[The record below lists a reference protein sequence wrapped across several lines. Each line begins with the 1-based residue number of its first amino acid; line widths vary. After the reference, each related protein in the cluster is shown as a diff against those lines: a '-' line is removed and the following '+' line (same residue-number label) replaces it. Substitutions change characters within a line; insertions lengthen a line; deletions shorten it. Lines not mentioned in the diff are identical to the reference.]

1 MPPYPDPDD
10 DPPWFTAST
19 FITVLVPTLAI
30 RRAQDGRSSP
40 LEGLRLVFTSF
51 AVAIVLIG
59 VVVLV
64 LAAGGSESETNP
76 PTTAVAAGVAV
87 FGLLTLLAPR
97 LLVQP
102 LDCSSDGVLVGSY
115 RTRFFLC
122 TAFANAASLVGFV
135 GFFLT
140 GQPWIYLIGVPF
152 TVVGMVRTMPSRRN
166 IVRDAET
173 IATAGCGRDLLRL
186 LARPMTD
193 Q

>member
-64 LAAGGSESETNP
+64 LAAGGYFRRAAWRIGMLDSPKLRGVHGDTVARSGGITIGAALLGALLVEKLYQP
-76 PTTAVAAGVAV
+76 PHWLA
-87 FGLLTLLAPR
+87 FSIWLPLTLLM
-97 LLVQP
+97 
-102 LDCSSDGVLVGSY
+102 
-115 RTRFFLC
+115 
-122 TAFANAASLVGFV
+122 SLVLLQPVKGMMVAWQWAQRMHGFDPNHV
-135 GFFLT
+135 DEIEL
-140 GQPWIYLIGVPF
+140 
-152 TVVGMVRTMPSRRN
+152 MK
-166 IVRDAET
+166 DA
-173 IATAGCGRDLLRL
+173 R
-186 LARPMTD
+186 
-193 Q
+193 